1 MRDFGFFIF
10 AYTKNHR
17 FSEIVNECRAVGKT
31 CAEKLASGKQ
41 ASRMPIALLL
51 SSGKRY

>member
-1 MRDFGFFIF
+1 MQDIGFYMF

-17 FSEIVNECRAVGKT
+17 SLGIVNECRAVGKT
-31 CAEKLASGKQ
+31 CGEKLASGEQ